1 MVSCSIAVLVRESL
15 VLEADSTDRIG
26 LAEGSR
32 GTLSFALD
40 IQGHEENYW
49 NEQAQC
55 VGEEGGVV
63 DIEANSAAVDG
74 DYTSECLRHL
84 LDIVKT

>member
-1 MVSCSIAVLVRESL
+1 MVSCSIAVRVRESL

-32 GTLSFALD
+32 STLGFALNV
-40 IQGHEENYW
+40 QGHEENYW

-63 DIEANSAAVDG
+63 DIEANSAAVDRN
-74 DYTSECLRHL
+74 DASECLRHL